1 MGTRLIIEGNSVY
14 EIDEECTACRSGAGP
29 KRETPGLSG
38 AGPKRGTPGPS
49 GTGPKRGTPGLPG
62 TGKKRTA
69 GLKGQGS
76 RKPDSGA

>member
-29 KRETPGLSG
+29 KRGTPGLSGAGKKRETPGLSG
-38 AGPKRGTPGPS
+38 AGTKRP
-49 GTGPKRGTPGLPG
+49 
-62 TGKKRTA
+62 A

-76 RKPDSGA
+76 RKRGSGA